1 MASLTE
7 DCGGDV
13 AGQGWGSRKGASPSL
28 HLLGLSGPFSL
39 CPARPLPAIGGPLH
53 LPRGLCSPCTLSG
66 MPERRASFCSAHPL
80 WHPLHPRTGPSWPC
94 LLLSALFP
102 GDHFAA
108 PEDGGS
114 QVFAERRVAW
124 FRLSDISAPSHLFS
138 GSVFIYF
145 LIFVFVSLNKQERCL
160 LQAHTNQILKCH
172 FSLSRVVLGCNY
184 SAQCRSKQS
193 LSAPPTSSRLFTV
206 GGLALTFPLPDGL
219 LVAFIWLHFAGSI
232 TNANAMESLNRRRE
246 ISPCSQKT
254 LYDFPKGY
262 GGSTN

>member
-1 MASLTE
+1 MLQVRDE
-7 DCGGDV
+7 G
-13 AGQGWGSRKGASPSL
+13 AGRGPALLSICSVCPAPSL
-28 HLLGLSGPFSL
+28 SVPHAPCRPSEVL
-39 CPARPLPAIGGPLH
+39 CI
-53 LPRGLCSPCTLSG
+53 CSPCTLSG
-66 MPERRASFCSAHPL
+66 TPGRRASFCSAHPL

-232 TNANAMESLNRRRE
+232 TNANADGV
-246 ISPCSQKT
+246 SQQEKRNLT
-254 LYDFPKGY
+254 LLSEDPL
-262 GGSTN
+262 

>member
-1 MASLTE
+1 MLQVR
-7 DCGGDV
+7 DGG
-13 AGQGWGSRKGASPSL
+13 AGSGPALLSICSVCPAPSL
-28 HLLGLSGPFSL
+28 SVPHAPCRPSEVL
-39 CPARPLPAIGGPLH
+39 CI
-53 LPRGLCSPCTLSG
+53 CSPCTLSG
-66 MPERRASFCSAHPL
+66 TPGRRASFCSAHPL

-232 TNANAMESLNRRRE
+232 TNANADGV
-246 ISPCSQKT
+246 SQQEKRNLT
-254 LYDFPKGY
+254 LLSEDPL
-262 GGSTN
+262 